1 MFFIKAGTDYRLI
14 DYCNRF
20 HATTNYRC
28 LLIIIASNA
37 HAHINY
43 CHILEMA
50 EGSVGKQPLKQ
61 DNLLTPKGKSSIVW
75 NYFEFHTNKDGIK
88 DDEKRVVCRLCERSI
103 AFSGNTTNLKQH
115 LQNHHPSV
123 LSSYSTSDES
133 SRQTT
138 LESMA
143 FIPKKKF
150 SAGSKRSLNITDGLV
165 EFISKDMMP
174 ISIVEG
180 KGFINFLKILEP
192 QYSLPS
198 RKTITK
204 RLEDKYDQIR
214 ASVQMKLD
222 SMPAAA
228 LTLDYWTSRAT
239 DSYLGITVHCISVDW
254 QMVSYVLETKEVIE
268 RHTSENVAEDIKVVV
283 HKWGLTHRIDCITTY
298 NA

>member
-1 MFFIKAGTDYRLI
+1 MESNHSNK
-14 DYCNRF
+14 
-20 HATTNYRC
+20 
-28 LLIIIASNA
+28 II
-37 HAHINY
+37 Y
-43 CHILEMA
+43 
-50 EGSVGKQPLKQ
+50 
-61 DNLLTPKGKSSIVW
+61 LTPKGKSSIVW
-75 NYFEFHTNKDGIK
+75 NYFGFHTDKDGIK
-88 DDEKRVVCRLCERSI
+88 DDEKRVVCRLCERLI

-123 LSSYSTSDES
+123 LSSYSTNDES

-150 SAGSKRSLNITDGLV
+150 SAGSKRSQNITDGLV

-180 KGFINFLKILEP
+180 KGLINFLKILEP
-192 QYSLPS
+192 QYTLPS

-204 RLEDKYDQIR
+204 RLKDKYDQIR

-268 RHTSENVAEDIKVVV
+268 
-283 HKWGLTHRIDCITTY
+283 
-298 NA
+298 

>member
-1 MFFIKAGTDYRLI
+1 MT
-14 DYCNRF
+14 
-20 HATTNYRC
+20 
-28 LLIIIASNA
+28 
-37 HAHINY
+37 
-43 CHILEMA
+43 

-61 DNLLTPKGKSSIVW
+61 ENLLTPKGKSSIVW
-75 NYFEFHTNKDGIK
+75 NYFGFHTDKDGIK

-133 SRQTT
+133 SRRTT

-180 KGFINFLKILEP
+180 NGFINFLKILEP

-204 RLEDKYDQIR
+204 RLEDKYDLIR

-228 LTLDYWTSRAT
+228 LTLDYLLDITSYRF
-239 DSYLGITVHCISVDW
+239 L
-254 QMVSYVLETKEVIE
+254 L
-268 RHTSENVAEDIKVVV
+268 R
-283 HKWGLTHRIDCITTY
+283 Y
-298 NA
+298 NSSLYFCWLANG